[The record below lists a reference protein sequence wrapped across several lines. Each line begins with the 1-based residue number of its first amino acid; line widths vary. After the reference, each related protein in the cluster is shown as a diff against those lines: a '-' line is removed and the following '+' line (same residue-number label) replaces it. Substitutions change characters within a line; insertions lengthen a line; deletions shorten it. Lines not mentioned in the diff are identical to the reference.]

1 MFVLRRLATGVV
13 LVVAISVATFFLLFA
28 TAGDVARNILGGQ
41 ASAASVAQLRHQLGL
56 DQPVTT
62 QFWHWAG
69 RAVQGDLGESYAG
82 GQPVAQILSTRLPV
96 TLSLMIGATLVT
108 AVVAVILGVTAAR
121 RGGRVDGIVQ
131 VGAVLGAAVPGFLV
145 AIGLVLTFAI
155 GLNLVKPT
163 GYTAFTDSPVQWL
176 SSIILPVVGLSLSS
190 VAGVVLQVRGA
201 VIDALHQDYV
211 RTLRSRGLSKAFA
224 GADAVVSCIGVPL
237 RAKKPIDLMR
247 RTLPVITRATR
258 NAGIQR
264 FVLVSAFGV
273 GDTARK
279 GSFLARLVYR
289 TVVAPIFKDK
299 ELAEEILPSTG
310 LNWTTVYPVNLKDA
324 PAAPSAAVK
333 RLDQVA
339 KVPGLPTLPFAN
351 AATALLD
358 IVTTEDP
365 SEQRLLITTETGWK
379 ASHHAR

>member
-211 RTLRSRGLSKAFA
+211 RTLRSRGLSEAR
-224 GADAVVSCIGVPL
+224 VVYRHVL
-237 RAKKPIDLMR
+237 
-247 RTLPVITRATR
+247 R
-258 NAGIQR
+258 NAAGPALSLLGLQFVGLIGGA
-264 FVLVSAFGV
+264 VLVEQLFAIPGIGEVTVSATTQ
-273 GDTARK
+273 GDLPLVMGIVLVTATLIVLLN
-279 GSFLARLVYR
+279 LAVDLLCGWLNPKVRL
-289 TVVAPIFKDK
+289 T
-299 ELAEEILPSTG
+299 
-310 LNWTTVYPVNLKDA
+310 
-324 PAAPSAAVK
+324 
-333 RLDQVA
+333 
-339 KVPGLPTLPFAN
+339 
-351 AATALLD
+351 
-358 IVTTEDP
+358 
-365 SEQRLLITTETGWK
+365 
-379 ASHHAR
+379 